1 MIELKEQENLLINGF
16 VELLQSK
23 LLINKPSKKLQNWN
37 LLGFGIL
44 LKELKK
50 LKVRLSL
57 EEEAEWMQ
65 YFKTQK
71 LKAEQLKTDIEKT
84 EREIDQMVYELYGLN
99 QEEINI
105 VEEAN
110 A

>member
-1 MIELKEQENLLINGF
+1 MT
-16 VELLQSK
+16 
-23 LLINKPSKKLQNWN
+23 
-37 LLGFGIL
+37 
-44 LKELKK
+44 
-50 LKVRLSL
+50 
-57 EEEAEWMQ
+57 EWMQ
-65 YFKTQK
+65 YFKKQK

-84 EREIDQMVYELYGLN
+84 EREIDQMVYELYELN

>member
-1 MIELKEQENLLINGF
+1 MGLLINGF
-16 VELLQSK
+16 IELLQSK
-23 LLINKPSKKLQNWN
+23 LSIDKPSKKLQNWN
-37 LLGFGIL
+37 LLDFGIL

-57 EEEAEWMQ
+57 EAEAEWMQ
-65 YFKTQK
+65 YFKSQK
-71 LKAEQLKTDIEKT
+71 LKSDTLKTNIEKT
-84 EREIDQMVYELYGLN
+84 EREIDQMVYELYGLIE
-99 QEEINI
+99 EEINI